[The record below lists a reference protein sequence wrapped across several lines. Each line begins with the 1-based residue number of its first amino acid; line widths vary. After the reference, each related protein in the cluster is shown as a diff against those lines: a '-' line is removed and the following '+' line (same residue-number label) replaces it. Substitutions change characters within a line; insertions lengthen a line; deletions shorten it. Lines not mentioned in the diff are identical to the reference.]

1 MQNDEEKS
9 KLPEEVELGNAK
21 VKVMHPSILNV
32 LKKRQHVK
40 EQLAKVKH
48 KIGIYSAKGGVGKT
62 TVAINIAFALKSL
75 GFTVGLVDADIDCPN
90 LMMFLGMKDRA
101 EGKYPLMPVEK
112 DGVKVISTAM
122 FVDDSKTPIIW
133 RGPMVAKMVSD
144 FFENTEWGALD
155 YLIIDL
161 SPGTSDSP
169 LSVMQLLELDG
180 FVLVTTPQHIPA
192 INTIRSGMMARRL
205 GVSVLGVVE
214 NMSDGEAR
222 GGREVADELKCDLIG
237 IVKLN
242 PKLGELSDSGKI
254 PIFEDNE
261 IKEEFISI
269 VKKLIKGDRRYHGW

>member
-1 MQNDEEKS
+1 MQDSEEKS
-9 KLPEEVELGNAK
+9 KIPEEVELGNAK

-40 EQLAKVKH
+40 ERLAQVKH

-62 TVAINIAFALKSL
+62 TVAINIAFALKGL

-101 EGKYPLMPVEK
+101 EGRYPLVPAEK
-112 DGVKVISTAM
+112 EGVKVISTAM

-169 LSVMQLLELDG
+169 LSIMQLLELDG

-192 INTIRSGMMARRL
+192 INTVRSGMMARRL

-214 NMSDGEAR
+214 NMSDGKAR
-222 GGREVADELKCDLIG
+222 GGKEVADELKCDLIG
-237 IVKLN
+237 TVKLN

-254 PIFEDNE
+254 PVFEDNE

-269 VKKLIKGDRRYHGW
+269 VKKLIKGD